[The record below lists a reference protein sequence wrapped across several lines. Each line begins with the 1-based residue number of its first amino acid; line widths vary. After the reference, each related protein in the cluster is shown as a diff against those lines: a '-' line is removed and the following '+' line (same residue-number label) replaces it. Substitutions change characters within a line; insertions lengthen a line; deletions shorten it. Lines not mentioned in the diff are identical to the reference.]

1 MRGRVTSWAATGAVA
16 VVAVVA
22 GGVSA
27 ATRSAT
33 VRSGRVVSSPVPKS
47 AGSIST
53 PSLPPAVAST
63 PSATV
68 QGEYASPSVV
78 LPAGYVFDQLAVSS
92 GHLVVSG
99 EVASTAG
106 ARSPTCV
113 AAAVDPQTLHLTIAM
128 TASCDDPALHGQI
141 VGTATGYIP
150 LSNNATIGVTRVD
163 PRTGQVSVGPV
174 VMTYGSYSD
183 TRPVTAYGGGWL
195 WIYDNSTTTGPTET
209 VNASNPGVAEML
221 QVSAASGEVVDTIVM
236 PRLFRPIMAADDAGL
251 WIGNSIEGS
260 RSNTLFF
267 VAPGS
272 NQAQVVIPS
281 TTTVVCWLVGSG
293 DHLWAGVGSLR
304 RGACQHQT
312 IERFDGAGRQPVL
325 DVADQGYHPSA
336 VVGDLSQGLWTM
348 QWAASGAA
356 QWTSPTSPQD
366 IIGIDPSTG
375 AESVVATLPPLPVPI
390 TEAMGLVQGQAAVLG
405 SSLYLLE
412 PPLEP
417 GSGLRYA
424 ALVKVPLP

>member
-16 VVAVVA
+16 VLAVVA
-22 GGVSA
+22 GSVSA

-33 VRSGRVVSSPVPKS
+33 VRSVGAVSSPAPERV
-47 AGSIST
+47 GSTSST
-53 PSLPPAVAST
+53 LSLPPAVAST
-63 PSATV
+63 PSTTV

-78 LPAGYVFDQLAVSS
+78 LPSGFVFDQVAVSS
-92 GHLVVSG
+92 GHLVLAG
-99 EVASTAG
+99 EVASTAS
-106 ARSPTCV
+106 ARSPTC
-113 AAAVDPQTLHLTIAM
+113 AAASVDPQTLHMTIAM
-128 TASCDDPALHGQI
+128 TASCDDPALYGQI
-141 VGTATGYIP
+141 VGTANGYVP
-150 LSNNATIGVTRVD
+150 LSNNATIRVARVD
-163 PRTGQVSVGPV
+163 PLTGQVSVGPV

-209 VNASNPGVAEML
+209 LHASNPGVPELL
-221 QVSAASGEVVDTIVM
+221 QVSAISGEVVDTIPM

-260 RSNTLFF
+260 RSSTLFY

-281 TTTVVCWLVGSG
+281 TTAIVCWLLGSG
-293 DHLWAGVGSLR
+293 DHIWAGVGSLR
-304 RGACQHQT
+304 RGACQQQT
-312 IERFDGAGRQPVL
+312 IQRFDGDGLQPVF
-325 DVADQGYHPSA
+325 DVADQGYHPNV

-348 QWAASGAA
+348 QWASSGAA
-356 QWTSPTSPQD
+356 PATSPQD
-366 IIGIDPSTG
+366 IIRIDPNTG

-390 TEAMGLVQGQAAVLG
+390 TEGMGLVQGQAAVLG

-417 GSGLRYA
+417 GTGLRYA
-424 ALVKVPLP
+424 ALVKVPIP